1 MLISRE
7 TQLLPP
13 RYRNIFARLVIRE
26 VSDITEVV
34 DLVRSEQ
41 AQHPHASIFVTL
53 DDLDQALY
61 TSMHATESDELEIDT
76 GDLDFVNDQDADE
89 LAQQRQFAHTT
100 AQLAN
105 PELRQSW
112 GQLRGSRETDAA
124 GIAALA
130 AMNDSPTGVL
140 DEVTILMH
148 VPTDDRTTA
157 IAALPNGYFSDD
169 WNTFQ
174 HHAVARHLA
183 KRYQYQAFGIG
194 ASWAGYLRDTPLLAD
209 DAAQLVSDL
218 AELYGCADAPGWQL
232 LSEVLTRQCTLFL
245 GYTDNFAD

>member
-1 MLISRE
+1 MLISPE

-26 VSDITEVV
+26 VSDITELVN
-34 DLVRSEQ
+34 LVRGEQ
-41 AQHPHASIFVTL
+41 ADHPQESIFVTL

-89 LAQQRQFAHTT
+89 MAQQRQFAHTT
-100 AQLAN
+100 VQLAN

-112 GQLRGSRETDAA
+112 GQLGGSRETDAA
-124 GIAALA
+124 
-130 AMNDSPTGVL
+130 GVL

-148 VPTDDRTTA
+148 VPTGDRTTA

-183 KRYQYQAFGIG
+183 KRYQYQTFGIG
-194 ASWAGYLRDTPLLAD
+194 ASWVGYLRDTPLLAD
-209 DAAQLVSDL
+209 EAAQLASDL
-218 AELYGCADAPGWQL
+218 AELYGCADAPGWQH
-232 LSEVLTRQCTLFL
+232 LSEALTRQCTLFL